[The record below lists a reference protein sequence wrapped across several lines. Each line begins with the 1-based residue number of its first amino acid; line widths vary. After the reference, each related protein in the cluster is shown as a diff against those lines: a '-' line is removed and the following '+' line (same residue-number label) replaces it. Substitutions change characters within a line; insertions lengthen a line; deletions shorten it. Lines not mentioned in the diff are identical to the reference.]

1 MENSTCRT
9 FPNERMRF
17 LLAVILA
24 LGASACGQ
32 RGDLFLRENP
42 PPGYKSPSEV
52 YKPIPYPEDN
62 AAESEQR
69 K

>member
-1 MENSTCRT
+1 MPHPS
-9 FPNERMRF
+9 NERMRVLF
-17 LLAVILA
+17 AVILA

-42 PPGYKSPSEV
+42 PPGYKSPSEI
-52 YKPIPYPEDN
+52 YKPVPYPEDDE
-62 AAESEQR
+62 AGREQH

>member
-1 MENSTCRT
+1 
-9 FPNERMRF
+9 MRV

-52 YKPIPYPEDN
+52 YKPVPYPEDD
-62 AAESEQR
+62 AADFGRR